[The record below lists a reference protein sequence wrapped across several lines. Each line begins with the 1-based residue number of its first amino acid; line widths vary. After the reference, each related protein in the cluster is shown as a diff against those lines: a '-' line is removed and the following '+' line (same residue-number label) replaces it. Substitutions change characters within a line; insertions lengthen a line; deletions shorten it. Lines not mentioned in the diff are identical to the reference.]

1 MSEMN
6 LFKMQD
12 EVMKFMKENW
22 DKMSDKDKM
31 LLNHLHHE
39 IRNVDCQL
47 KIEHL

>member
-1 MSEMN
+1 ME

-22 DKMSDKDKM
+22 DKMSNKDKI

-39 IRNVDCQL
+39 IRNVDRQL
-47 KIEHL
+47 IIKHL